1 MNKDNIFSKSLLFA
15 GALSSSM
22 ISVSCND
29 NNSAADNS
37 VVLANNNIEKPNIVY
52 IVIDD
57 MGFSDLGCYGS
68 EISTPNIDKLAENGL
83 RYNNFCVTPLS
94 SPTRAALLSG
104 RNSHSVGMGRL
115 ANYTLNAPHSTA

>member
-57 MGFSDLGCYGS
+57 MGF
-68 EISTPNIDKLAENGL
+68 
-83 RYNNFCVTPLS
+83 
-94 SPTRAALLSG
+94 
-104 RNSHSVGMGRL
+104 
-115 ANYTLNAPHSTA
+115 

>member
-22 ISVSCND
+22 ISVSCNND
-29 NNSAADNS
+29 NRVSDNS
-37 VVLANNNIEKPNIVY
+37 MVLASNDIEKPNIVY

-68 EISTPNIDKLAENGL
+68 EIRHLI
-83 RYNNFCVTPLS
+83 
-94 SPTRAALLSG
+94 
-104 RNSHSVGMGRL
+104 
-115 ANYTLNAPHSTA
+115 

>member
-1 MNKDNIFSKSLLFA
+1 MNKENIVSKSLLFA

-22 ISVSCND
+22 ISVSCN
-29 NNSAADNS
+29 NNAIADNS

-68 EISTPNIDKLAENGL
+68 
-83 RYNNFCVTPLS
+83 
-94 SPTRAALLSG
+94 
-104 RNSHSVGMGRL
+104 
-115 ANYTLNAPHSTA
+115 